1 MLRARIN
8 YRTGCGASKRS
19 RQLNFDARA
28 ERRLMVYQRILKI
41 ERATSL
47 SSKLRSLGSY

>member
-8 YRTGCGASKRS
+8 YRTGRSASKRP
-19 RQLNFDARA
+19 RQLKLDAGA
-28 ERRLMVYQRILKI
+28 ERRLIVYQRILKI

-47 SSKLRSLGSY
+47 SGKLRSLGSW

>member
-8 YRTGCGASKRS
+8 YRTGCGASKRP

-28 ERRLMVYQRILKI
+28 ERRLMVCQRILKI

-47 SSKLRSLGSY
+47 SSKLRSLGSW